1 MKEKQAPQGDGI
13 DILKSVEAT
22 EYGRTVS
29 LTVTVDADEPVP
41 VRVVDTVPA
50 TATLVGPA
58 DETVSDGVTGGG
70 ELVVET
76 TVAPGT
82 AERLRY
88 RLTGGPADL
97 PAGTVERL
105 TGGASAADL
114 TETVGRWLPTDGP
127 ASPLAIEAHGP
138 DSEGSGDSLD
148 GGASQVRVRLV
159 GVSPSGP
166 VPDAVTQSDVSSAR
180 PAPGHLSDI
189 AVGFVVTRPNQDA
202 ALRTAMRAGQR
213 GHPTFAV
220 VRAPDPDGEL
230 AATLEAVG
238 VTVLELSTAETSRA
252 DLNRALSAAARERGL
267 AGVLL
272 QTGDCP
278 RIDYDR
284 SLAALESADY
294 EVVAIPETWSDETDD
309 PLIVVAIPAYNAAG
323 SVGAVVERASAFAD
337 EVVVIDDGSAD
348 GTAARAREAGAT
360 VVVHDRNRG
369 YGGALKTAFR
379 EAAARNARNLV
390 VVDAD
395 GQHDPADI
403 PTLVETGRHERA
415 DIVIGS
421 RYVGGETRIPF
432 VRSVGLAVI
441 NNLTNVSLGK
451 LRPSGW
457 IRDTQSG
464 YRSYSRRAIRSL
476 AADPAIGDNMGASTD
491 ILYHAH
497 RNRLSVAEVGT
508 TISYD
513 VPESSTQGSLSHGID
528 LVRNILWTV
537 EYGRPLLVVG
547 LPGLL
552 LTLVGVAAGVAT
564 LVRYDGGGGLAPVQ
578 IGIATLALIGGVL
591 VCVAALVMHILNAHP
606 AVKHLQQ

>member
-1 MKEKQAPQGDGI
+1 MKEIQSRQDSGI
-13 DILKSVEAT
+13 DVLKSIEST
-22 EYGRTVS
+22 ERGRTVT
-29 LTVTVDADEPVP
+29 LTIESDADESVS
-41 VRVVDTVPA
+41 VRVVDPVPA
-50 TATLVGPA
+50 TATVVDPV
-58 DETVSDGVTGGG
+58 DEASADGVTGGG

-76 TVAPGT
+76 TLAAGT

-88 RLTGGPADL
+88 RLVGGPATL
-97 PAGTVERL
+97 PAVTVERL
-105 TGGASAADL
+105 RGGQSATEP
-114 TETVGRWLPTDGP
+114 TETIGRWLPTEGP
-127 ASPLAIEAHGP
+127 GSPLAIDTTER
-138 DSEGSGDSLD
+138 DSEGNGDRRD
-148 GGASQVRVRLV
+148 DEASSPGIGLV
-159 GVSPSGP
+159 GVRSSGRGEATQPS
-166 VPDAVTQSDVSSAR
+166 ASAPR
-180 PAPGHLSDI
+180 PGLETLSDI
-189 AVGFVVTRPNQDA
+189 AVGFVVTRSNQDA

-220 VRAPDPDGEL
+220 IRAPDPGGEL
-230 AATLEAVG
+230 AATLESVG
-238 VTVLELSTAETSRA
+238 VTVLEVPGAETTRAELNRVLST
-252 DLNRALSAAARERGL
+252 AARERGL
-267 AGVLL
+267 AGLVL

-284 SLAALESADY
+284 SLAALDSANY
-294 EVVAIPETWSDETDD
+294 EVVAVPETWSDETDD
-309 PLIVVAIPAYNAAG
+309 PLVVVAIPAYDAAG
-323 SVGAVVERASAFAD
+323 SVGEVVERASAFAD
-337 EVVVIDDGSAD
+337 EVIVVDDGSAD
-348 GTAARAREAGAT
+348 ETAARAREAGAT

-379 EAAARNARNLV
+379 EAADRNAHNLV
-390 VVDAD
+390 VIDAD

-403 PTLVETGRHERA
+403 PTLVETSKTERA

-432 VRSVGLAVI
+432 VRSIGLAVI
-441 NNLTNVSLGK
+441 NNLTNVSLGN

-464 YRSYSRRAIRSL
+464 YRSYGRRAIRSL
-476 AADPAIGDNMGASTD
+476 AADRAIGDNMGASTD

-552 LTLVGVAAGVAT
+552 LTLLGVAVGLGA

-578 IGIATLALIGGVL
+578 LGIATLVLVGGVL

-606 AVKHLQQ
+606 AVRNLQQ

>member
-1 MKEKQAPQGDGI
+1 M
-13 DILKSVEAT
+13 KSVESA
-22 EYGRTVS
+22 ERGRTVT
-29 LTVTVDADEPVP
+29 LTVEADTDEPVS
-41 VRVVDTVPA
+41 VRVVDTVPSDA
-50 TATLVGPA
+50 TVVDPT
-58 DETVSDGVTGGG
+58 DETVSNGVTGGG

-97 PAGTVERL
+97 PTATVERL
-105 TGGASAADL
+105 AGGSSAGDL
-114 TETVGRWLPTDGP
+114 TETVGQWLPADGP
-127 ASPLAIEAHGP
+127 ASPLAVEAVGP
-138 DSEGSGDSLD
+138 DSEGGGDRHD
-148 GGASQVRVRLV
+148 GDASQVRVRLV
-159 GVSPSGP
+159 GVRPSGT
-166 VPDAVTQSDVSSAR
+166 VPSAATQSSVSTAR
-180 PAPGHLSDI
+180 PDSGDLSDV

-220 VRAPDPDGEL
+220 VRAPDPDGDL

-238 VTVLELSTAETSRA
+238 VTVVEAPTAEASRAELNRSLST
-252 DLNRALSAAARERGL
+252 AARERGL
-267 AGVLL
+267 AGIVL

-284 SLAALESADY
+284 SLAALDSADY
-294 EVVAIPETWSDETDD
+294 DVVAIPETWSDETDA
-309 PLIVVAIPAYNAAG
+309 PLVVVAVPAYNAAG
-323 SVGAVVERASAFAD
+323 SVGAVVERAGAFAD

-348 GTAARAREAGAT
+348 ETAVRAREAGAT

-379 EAAARNARNLV
+379 EAASRDAHYLV
-390 VVDAD
+390 VIDAD

-403 PTLVETGRHERA
+403 PTLVETSRNERA

-476 AADPAIGDNMGASTD
+476 AADRAIGDNMGASTD

-547 LPGLL
+547 LPGVL
-552 LTLVGVAAGVAT
+552 LTLVGVAAGVTA
-564 LVRYDGGGGLAPVQ
+564 LVRYDGGGGIAPVQ
-578 IGIATLALIGGVL
+578 VAIAALALIGGVL

-606 AVKHLQQ
+606 AVKNLQQ